1 MIIIF
6 VQLILVSQLIVYFK
20 FSLQKK
26 NLSIDWKCLLN
37 WEKKEKQMSNPFLC
51 IQKQLELWNLYIFLT
66 ECDTF
71 NIIACLQVLNKW

>member
-1 MIIIF
+1 MVLTINIYYQILSTMVEMIIIF

-51 IQKQLELWNLYIFLT
+51 IQKQLEL
-66 ECDTF
+66 
-71 NIIACLQVLNKW
+71 